1 MQTEQYFL
9 TQGAHWLPT
18 INGVDKNASLVLCFG
33 PAGLV
38 TQHMGAIKKHFPK
51 AIITGCTT
59 AGEILDDQVRD
70 NSLSLTSLAFESV
83 QVKAV
88 QVVVADY
95 ENSLMAGEALA
106 KQLPG
111 ESLRHVLVFSD
122 GLQVNGTD
130 LAKGL
135 THTLPK
141 DVTVSGGLA
150 ADGESFNSTATWL
163 NDTPQ
168 EGRIVAVGLYG
179 EKLLLSYSSF
189 GGWDPF
195 GPDRLVTKSDGNV
208 LFELDGRSALE
219 LYKEYLGDHAQDLPA
234 SALLFPLSIR
244 ADKDNEERVRTIL
257 AVDDKAGSM
266 TFAGDIPQG
275 SYVRFMRANFDRLI
289 DGASTAA
296 QRATIQSTRGF
307 ALLISCVGRKMVLKQ
322 RVEEEVEGVR
332 QVLGEQIH
340 MAGFYSYGE
349 LSPLIGKVGCTLHN
363 QTMTITSIGERES

>member
-9 TQGAHWLPT
+9 TPGAHWLPT
-18 INGVDKNASLVLCFG
+18 LNGVDKNASLVLCFG
-33 PAGLV
+33 PASLV
-38 TQHMGAIKKHFPK
+38 TKNMSAIKKHFPK

-70 NSLSLTSLAFESV
+70 NSLSLTSLAFASA

-95 ENSLMAGEALA
+95 VNSAMAGEALA
-106 KQLPG
+106 QQLPG

-135 THTLPK
+135 TDTLPK

-150 ADGESFNSTATWL
+150 ADGENFASTATWL
-163 NDTPQ
+163 NDMPQ

-208 LFELDGRSALE
+208 LFELDDRSALE
-219 LYKEYLGDHAQDLPA
+219 LYKEYLGDHAQHLPG

-244 ADKDNEERVRTIL
+244 ADQDDEERVRTIL
-257 AVDDKAGSM
+257 AIDDDAGSM

-275 SYVRFMRANFDRLI
+275 SYVRLMRANFDRLI

-296 QRATIQSTRGF
+296 QRATIGNTRGF

-349 LSPLIGKVGCTLHN
+349 LSPLITKVGCTLHN